1 MTPIAATVALFVAV
15 MVGYYWARWRRA
27 EASLRTAKGRADAA
41 GKAAWRSRGLII
53 LLAATVDVVLHA
65 WFGGRGR

>member
-1 MTPIAATVALFVAV
+1 MTPIAATVAIFVAL
-15 MVGYYWARWRRA
+15 MVGYYWAQGRRA
-27 EASLRTAKGRADAA
+27 EASLRTAKSQADAA

-53 LLAATVDVVLHA
+53 LLAATVYVVLHA